1 MRQAFAGAH
10 AGVEGEEPEFSSG
23 DEGGWESLPTRTA
36 KPTRCCEAARRAQ
49 HRRMRQAFA
58 GAHAGVE
65 GEEREFVGQTQ
76 PSSAESPTKK
86 PARCCEATRSR
97 SAPPNA
103 TSIRR
108 SARGS

>member
-58 GAHAGVE
+58 GAHADCGVRSANSLRATR
-65 GEEREFVGQTQ
+65 GAGPPPYKTQ
-76 PSSAESPTKK
+76 PGSTVRFA
-86 PARCCEATRSR
+86 ARHKLMSK
-97 SAPPNA
+97 
-103 TSIRR
+103 
-108 SARGS
+108 